1 MINVYNL
8 FSGSKEKH
16 DEAQPIIEHTPLN
29 SEHTPLNSENTPLNS
44 EHTPLNTEHTPFSSE
59 QTPLSSEHTPLS
71 TEGKNEKDEK
81 EKTPKVKDHQ
91 LDLSNEKFEEFQG
104 KEIETKD
111 EKELFWETESTI
123 PFRGQNNPFKTQE
136 PSSCNPGKGEYD
148 HTQDQ
153 ILKGECDQEQDQIL
167 IGDCDQQ
174 QNQALERNFESLNLT
189 LENFDVPR

>member
-16 DEAQPIIEHTPLN
+16 DEARPIVEHTPLN
-29 SEHTPLNSENTPLNS
+29 SEHTPLSS
-44 EHTPLNTEHTPFSSE
+44 EH
-59 QTPLSSEHTPLS
+59 TPLSSEHTPLS

-81 EKTPKVKDHQ
+81 EKTLKVKDHQ
-91 LDLSNEKFEEFQG
+91 LDLSSEKFEEFQE

-111 EKELFWETESTI
+111 EKELFRETESTI
-123 PFRGQNNPFKTQE
+123 PFRGQNNPFKSQE
-136 PSSCNPGKGEYD
+136 PSLYNLGKGEYD

-153 ILKGECDQEQDQIL
+153 IECDQEQDQIL

-174 QNQALERNFESLNLT
+174 QNQAFERNFESLNLT